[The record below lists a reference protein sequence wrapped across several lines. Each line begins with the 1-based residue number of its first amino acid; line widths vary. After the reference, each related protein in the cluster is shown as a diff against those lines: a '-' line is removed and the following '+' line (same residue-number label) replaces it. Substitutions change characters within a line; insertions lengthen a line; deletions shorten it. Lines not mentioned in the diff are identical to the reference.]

1 MWAILR
7 REWFIFFS
15 TPVGYLTVA
24 FFLTLSTLFLWFL
37 DTDFNILSAGFADLN
52 TFFVLAPW
60 LLLFLIPALCMRSF
74 LEEKRLG
81 TLELLLT
88 KPLNMWQIV
97 LGKYLAIIL
106 LLLVTLLPTLVY
118 FFAIEELKLESTPID
133 WGSAL
138 TAYLGLLLVGA
149 SFVALGLLS
158 SLVANSQASAF
169 IIALILCFVQF
180 YVWKG
185 TADLMLQKEFYRFFN
200 GLGIFEH
207 YLSLRQGVIA
217 LKDLVYFLGFNYIVL
232 YCNTLILFKI
242 KNH

>member
-1 MWAILR
+1 
-7 REWFIFFS
+7 
-15 TPVGYLTVA
+15 
-24 FFLTLSTLFLWFL
+24 
-37 DTDFNILSAGFADLN
+37 
-52 TFFVLAPW
+52 
-60 LLLFLIPALCMRSF
+60 
-74 LEEKRLG
+74 
-81 TLELLLT
+81 
-88 KPLNMWQIV
+88 MWQIV